1 MAKRKLPA
9 GVLRQAKKQVNQS
22 GNNTSKPKKQFTG
35 KERPTRKVTKVQWN
49 VKVGDLI
56 QYKAYD
62 YTGPARK
69 TVIRTGFVIKVPKE
83 TRATSMDTAYR
94 DQALVMSSKGREYVP
109 MNMISVI
116 QNVILEVN

>member
-1 MAKRKLPA
+1 MAKRKLSA

-35 KERPTRKVTKVQWN
+35 KERPTRKVTTVRWN
-49 VKVGDLI
+49 VQVGDLI
-56 QYKAYD
+56 QFKTYD

-69 TVIRTGFVIKVPKE
+69 SVIRTGFIIKVPKE

-94 DQALVMSSKGREYVP
+94 DQALVMTSKGREYVP

>member
-35 KERPTRKVTKVQWN
+35 KERPTRKITKVQWN
-49 VKVGDLI
+49 VKGGDLI
-56 QYKAYD
+56 QFKTYD

-69 TVIRTGFVIKVPKE
+69 SVIRTGFIIKVPKE

-94 DQALVMSSKGREYVP
+94 DQALVMTSKGREYVP